1 MVLWGSFVNFL
12 AIATGAVLGVSVK
25 LDENIRTTVMQGL
38 GLAVLIIGINMG
50 LAGENIL
57 IPIASLVLGGII
69 GESLQVEAR
78 LSSLGT
84 KLGRLLRAD
93 KGSSDFSQGFLT
105 ASLVYCIGAMAV
117 LGALDSGL
125 QGSHDVLYAKA
136 MLDGVSAVFFA
147 SSLGIGVAFS
157 AIPVFL
163 YQGSIALLANV
174 LAPYLSPSVVA
185 ELTATGGL
193 LIVGIGI
200 NILGLAR
207 IAIGNLLPGLIT
219 AVFLSLVFGG

>member
-12 AIATGAVLGVSVK
+12 AIAAGALLGVSVK

-38 GLAVLIIGINMG
+38 GLAVLVIGISMG
-50 LAGENIL
+50 LSGENTL
-57 IPIASLVLGGII
+57 IPIASLVVGGVI
-69 GESLQVEAR
+69 GETLKVEIR

-84 KLGRLLRAD
+84 MLGRLLRAD

-157 AIPVFL
+157 AVPVFL

-174 LAPYLSPSVVA
+174 LAPLLSPSVVA

-193 LIVGIGI
+193 LIIGIGI

-207 IAIGNLLPGLIT
+207 IAIGNLLPGLAI
-219 AVFLSLVFGG
+219 AVALSLVFGG